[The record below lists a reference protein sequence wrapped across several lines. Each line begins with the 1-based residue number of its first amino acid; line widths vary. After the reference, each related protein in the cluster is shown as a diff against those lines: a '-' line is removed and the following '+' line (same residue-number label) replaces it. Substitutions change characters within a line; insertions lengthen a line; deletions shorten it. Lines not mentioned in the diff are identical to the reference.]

1 MFKLSTEGP
10 VVMVDDNAGD
20 LFFVERCYQASGLKN
35 PWLAFSRGGDFLAM
49 LQRVKDSQAPMP
61 ALVLLDLNMP
71 GMNGIEILHT
81 TRADGFFSKLPIFF
95 VLTSSTDP
103 RDQRRAQELGVDGFY
118 TKTSSIDDYVD
129 FFSALGERRDEDD
142 AD

>member
-1 MFKLSTEGP
+1 MLKLATEGP

-20 LFFVERCYQASGLKN
+20 LFFVERCYLASKLKN
-35 PWLAFSRGGDFLAM
+35 PWLALLRGTDFLA
-49 LQRVKDSQAPMP
+49 LLARVKTGEASMP

-71 GMNGIEILHT
+71 GMTGLEILEAA
-81 TRADGFFSKLPIFF
+81 RGDSYFDEVPIFC

-118 TKTSSIDDYVD
+118 TKASSLDEYVA
-129 FFSALGERRDEDD
+129 FFNALET
-142 AD
+142 